1 MDASEKHKENL
12 YSVCALVL
20 LILSIGIG
28 AYFYI
33 TYKDVRENKETMVLP
48 SAEEKKL
55 PTVEDPKPT
64 RALNEGASTVSLM
77 KIAIPNDTTAVLTD
91 AQGRQTGT
99 VGGQIINMIPL
110 SEFTPDAIA
119 GTVGWIIVEKPSE
132 EPYTLTLTGIP
143 SKSIAVYAKNDQGRE
158 DLELL
163 EGTTAGQT
171 FRITYDPTS
180 AENMISVN

>member
-20 LILSIGIG
+20 LVISIGIG
-28 AYFYI
+28 TYFYI

-48 SAEEKKL
+48 SAEKKNL
-55 PTVEDPKPT
+55 LRVEEPQPT
-64 RALNEGASTVSLM
+64 RALTEDVLTVARM
-77 KIAIPNDTTAVLTD
+77 KIAIPNDITAVLTD
-91 AQGRQTGT
+91 AQGHQTGI
-99 VGGQIINMIPL
+99 VDGKVINTIPL
-110 SEFTPDAIA
+110 SEFSPDAIA

-132 EPYTLTLTGIP
+132 EPYSLTLTGLP
-143 SKSIAVYAKNDQGRE
+143 SKSIAVYAQNDQGRE

-163 EGTTAGQT
+163 EGTNPGQI

-180 AENMISVN
+180 AENMISIN